1 MKGSEILIKKTAF
14 PLVPILLL
22 MLSGCSGTVA
32 EHSAVYPVPRD
43 KPSWGLR
50 QEAMNTRVQEGNV
63 GLLWIGDSIAEGW
76 EEDGK
81 AVWDRYY
88 AHRDAVNL
96 GISGDRT
103 EHVLWRLDNSRLE
116 GLSPALAIVMIGQN
130 NGPHNSA
137 EEIAEG
143 ITAIVERL
151 RIRLPDMKVL
161 LLGVFYRGAEADEE
175 WEKLRCVNGT
185 IAQLADNAFV
195 YYRDVNHYFQNDEG
209 KILQQLMPD
218 YEHPNEEGYAL
229 WAAAM
234 EGIVSR
240 LMGDDPVED

>member
-175 WEKLRCVNGT
+175 WEKLRSVNGR
-185 IAQLADNAFV
+185 IAQLADNVSV
-195 YYRDVNHYFQNDEG
+195 YYRDVNHYFQDDEG
-209 KILQQLMPD
+209 KISQQLMPD